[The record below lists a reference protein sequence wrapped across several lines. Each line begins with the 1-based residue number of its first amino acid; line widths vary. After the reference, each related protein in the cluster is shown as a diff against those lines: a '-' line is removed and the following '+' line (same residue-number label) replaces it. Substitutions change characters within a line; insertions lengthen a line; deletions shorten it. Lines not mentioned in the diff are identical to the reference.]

1 MRNRHTVL
9 LFLGT
14 LLTALGYGAT
24 FLLTEHFRTLG
35 GSELSTGLTLAGAM
49 VGTFLGVP
57 LVGWFAQR
65 LGAARMAALGAFL
78 LALGYTGLARLVVV
92 DGWTTLAG
100 GLIGLGWGTF
110 YLAAPL
116 ALSARVTDQN
126 RAFWFARFGAFQ
138 MGGIG
143 LSPIAATALI
153 RQLHFSTAMALHAIA
168 IACLVASVLLLAFE
182 SIAPRPSIAAAN
194 ANPGWLRALPQLLA
208 TRARY
213 PIVMVGLGAGV
224 FTGLMTFQTSLVR
237 GTTLEASTYFAVY
250 AMTVVLARL
259 TLASFLARVDSDRLA
274 VVLLSLMS
282 LGVLVANFIALGIA
296 AQVASAILLGLGYGL
311 VYSVIQTQVVND
323 APPELR
329 HAALT
334 WFVMAYFVGIF
345 GFPML
350 CGWVI
355 VHLGTGWSLA
365 LILALALAE
374 LLLALLRKGALTRL
388 HVPVRNAA

>member
-1 MRNRHTVL
+1 MLHRRTVL
-9 LFLGT
+9 LLLGT

-24 FLLTEHFRTLG
+24 FLLTEHFRNLG

-65 LGAARMAALGAFL
+65 LGAARMAALGALL
-78 LALGYTGLARLVVV
+78 LALGYMGLARLVVV
-92 DGWTTLAG
+92 DAWTTLAG
-100 GLIGLGWGTF
+100 GLIGLGWGIF

-116 ALSARVTDQN
+116 ALSARVTDLN

-143 LSPIAATALI
+143 LSPIAATALV
-153 RQLHFSTAMALHAIA
+153 RHMHFSTAMALNAVA
-168 IACLVASVLLLAFE
+168 IACLVASALLLAFE
-182 SIAPRPSIAAAN
+182 SIAPRPSISAAN
-194 ANPGWLRALPQLLA
+194 ANHGWLRELPQLLA
-208 TRARY
+208 TQARY
-213 PIVMVGLGAGV
+213 PIFMVGLGAGV

-282 LGVLVANFIALGIA
+282 LGVLVAKFIALGIA

-334 WFVMAYFVGIF
+334 WFVLAYFVGIF
-345 GFPML
+345 GFPIL

-355 VHLGTGWSLA
+355 VHFGIDWSLA

-374 LLLALLRKGALTRL
+374 LLLALLRKGALARL
-388 HVPVRNAA
+388 LVPVRNAI

>member
-1 MRNRHTVL
+1 MLHRHTIL

-35 GSELSTGLTLAGAM
+35 GSEVSTGLTLAGAM

-65 LGAARMAALGAFL
+65 LGAARMAALGALL
-78 LALGYTGLARLVVV
+78 LALGYMGLARLVVL

-100 GLIGLGWGTF
+100 VLIGLGWGTF

-116 ALSARVTDQN
+116 ALSARVTDHN
-126 RAFWFARFGAFQ
+126 RVFWFARFGAFQ
-138 MGGIG
+138 MSGIG

-153 RQLHFSTAMALHAIA
+153 RQLHFSTAMALNAVA

-182 SIAPRPSIAAAN
+182 SIARRPSISGAN
-194 ANPGWLRALPQLLA
+194 ANHGWLRALPQLLA

-237 GTTLEASTYFAVY
+237 GTALEASTYFAVY

-274 VVLLSLMS
+274 VVLLALMC
-282 LGVLVANFIALGIA
+282 LGVLVANFIARGIA
-296 AQVASAILLGLGYGL
+296 AQVVSAILLGLGYGL

-355 VHLGTGWSLA
+355 VHFGTGWSLA

-374 LLLALLRKGALTRL
+374 LVLALLRKGVPTRL
-388 HVPVRNAA
+388 LAPARNAT